1 MKLADLVQEE
11 GVILDFAARDKWEAI
26 EKLVDRLV
34 ARKRVK
40 GTLRKAMLDA
50 LVRREN
56 IASTGMDHGVALP
69 HAQVDG
75 IDEAV
80 VAIGLTRTGIPFQ
93 SSDGQPAR
101 ITVLLLIPKKRVQQH
116 IRTLAGIARLLNYEE
131 MREQLLNAKTEREV
145 VSIIREE
152 EAKEFA

>member
-1 MKLADLVQEE
+1 MKLADL
-11 GVILDFAARDKWEAI
+11 ILEDGAVLNFSADDKWEAI
-26 EKLVDRLV
+26 EKLVDHLI
-34 ARKRVK
+34 AKKRVK
-40 GTLRKAMLDA
+40 AADRKIYLDA

-75 IDEAV
+75 LEEAV
-80 VAIGLTRTGIPFQ
+80 AAIGLSPKGIPFQ
-93 SSDGQPAR
+93 SSDGRPAR
-101 ITVLLLIPKKRVQQH
+101 ITVLLLIPKKAVQKH

-131 MREQLLNAKTEREV
+131 MREALLHAKSEREV
-145 VSIIREE
+145 LEIIRDE

>member
-1 MKLADLVQEE
+1 MKLADLVLED

-34 ARKRVK
+34 AKKRVK
-40 GTLRKAMLDA
+40 ASLRKSMLDA

-80 VAIGLTRTGIPFQ
+80 AAIGLTRAGIPFQ

-101 ITVLLLIPKKRVQQH
+101 ITVLLLIPKPRVQQH

-131 MREQLLNAKTEREV
+131 MREALLNAKTEREV
-145 VSIIREE
+145 VEGIREE

>member
-1 MKLADLVQEE
+1 MKLADL
-11 GVILDFAARDKWEAI
+11 ILEDGAVLNFAAKDKWEAI
-26 EKLVDRLV
+26 EKLLDHLIEK
-34 ARKRVK
+34 KRVRPEN
-40 GTLRKAMLDA
+40 RKAYLDA

-75 IDEAV
+75 LEEAV
-80 VAIGLTRTGIPFQ
+80 AAIGLSTPGIPFQ
-93 SSDGQPAR
+93 TSDGSPAR
-101 ITVLLLIPKKRVQQH
+101 ITVLLLIPKKAVTKH

-131 MREQLLNAKTEREV
+131 MRDALLHAKSEREV
-145 VSIIREE
+145 LSIIREE

>member
-1 MKLADLVQEE
+1 MKLADLLQEE
-11 GVILDFAARDKWEAI
+11 GVILEFAARDKWEAI

-34 ARKRVK
+34 AKKRVK

-69 HAQVDG
+69 HSQVDG
-75 IDEAV
+75 IEDAV
-80 VAIGLTRTGIPFQ
+80 AAIGLTRTGIPFQ

-131 MREQLLNAKTEREV
+131 MREALLNAKTEREV